1 MERHLDQELADLKK
15 QLLKIGTLVETAI
28 FESVES
34 LKELSA
40 EKAKKVISE
49 DKVIDE
55 LENAID
61 ERCLDLLALRQ
72 PVALDLRFI
81 TMSMKIA
88 TDLERI
94 ADLAVDIAQR
104 VLELAG
110 KPMLKPLIDIPKL
123 SDLAKRMSKDALDAF
138 VNKDVDLAEKVI
150 LLDSEADKLRNLVQK
165 ELVEEY
171 MSKDLSTVSR
181 AMPLLLIARHLER
194 ICDHATNIAEDVIF
208 MVEGRVIRHIGEQGR
223 EGEKAESSKLKA
235 ES

>member
-1 MERHLDQELADLKK
+1 MERHLDQELSDLKK
-15 QLLKIGTLVETAI
+15 QLLKIGALVETAI

-40 EKAKKVISE
+40 ERAKKVISE

-81 TMSMKIA
+81 TMSMKIS

-123 SDLAKRMSKDALDAF
+123 SNLAKLMSKDALDAF
-138 VNKDVDLAEKVI
+138 VNKDADLAEKVI
-150 LLDSEADKLRNLVQK
+150 LLDSEPDKLRNLVQK

-171 MSKDLSTVSR
+171 MSKDSSTASR
-181 AMPLLLIARHLER
+181 AMSLLLIARHLER
-194 ICDHATNIAEDVIF
+194 ICDHATNIAEDVIY
-208 MVEGRVIRHIGEQGR
+208 MV
-223 EGEKAESSKLKA
+223 KADVVKHHPERLK
-235 ES
+235 